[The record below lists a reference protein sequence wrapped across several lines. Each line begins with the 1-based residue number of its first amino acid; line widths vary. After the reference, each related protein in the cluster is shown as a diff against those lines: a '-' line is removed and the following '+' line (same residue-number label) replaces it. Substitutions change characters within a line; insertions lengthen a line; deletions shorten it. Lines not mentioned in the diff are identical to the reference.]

1 MKVLKI
7 FLGLIL
13 VVLLLLA
20 VGGYFLAKNLNGLVE
35 RAVEDFGS
43 QVTETQVELGAADIT
58 LDMNQGRGELQNLTI
73 ANPKGFSNANL
84 LTVGKVAL
92 AIEPKSVLKDV
103 IVIDEI
109 TLSGVNILAE
119 HTGVA
124 DTNLQALLNNI
135 QSQAGTSSEPEATE
149 ETGGKEVLLA
159 VKKIDFADNSMSL
172 KSEKLGNY
180 DLKIPSFTVTDLGSA
195 ENGLTPEQLAAA
207 AIKPLLDRAKR
218 QVEEKV
224 QDGIEDKAKE
234 KLMEHLDDDQKE
246 KLEGLKS
253 LLKGKD

>member
-13 VVLLLLA
+13 VLVLLLA

-35 RAVEDFGS
+35 RAVEQFGS
-43 QVTETQVELGAADIT
+43 EVTQTQVELGKADIS
-58 LDMNQGRGELQNLTI
+58 LDLNQGRGELQNLTV

-84 LTVGKVAL
+84 LTLGKVAL
-92 AIEPKSVLKDV
+92 AIEPKSVMKDV

-109 TLSGVNILAE
+109 TVSGVNILAE
-119 HTGVA
+119 HKGVK
-124 DTNLQALLNNI
+124 DTNLQALLDNI
-135 QSQAGTSSEPEATE
+135 KAQTGAAEEPAATDE
-149 ETGGKEVLLA
+149 GDGKEILLA
-159 VKKIDFADNSMSL
+159 VKKIDFADNSLSL
-172 KSEKLGNY
+172 QSENLGNY
-180 DLKIPSFTVTDLGSA
+180 DLEIPSFSVTDLGSA
-195 ENGLTPEQLAAA
+195 ENGLTPAQLAAE
-207 AIKPLLDRAKR
+207 AIKPLLNKAKR